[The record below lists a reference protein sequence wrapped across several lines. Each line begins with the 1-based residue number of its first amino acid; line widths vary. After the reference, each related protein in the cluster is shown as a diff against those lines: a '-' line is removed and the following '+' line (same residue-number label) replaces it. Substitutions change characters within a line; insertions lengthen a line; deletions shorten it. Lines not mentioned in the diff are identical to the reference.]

1 MLGVPANNAPGGNQI
16 YGNPRADEVNLNKL
30 NGLGVHNGVPQ
41 HFFNQTFHK
50 TFKSKLADKT
60 QDGYTMVS
68 VENGTHMGGVQW
80 HLSNNALRAVPNAAA
95 GGPVAGVVYQ
105 HTMSAAETWGRVSRG
120 PDTKASLFRQTMNT
134 DVISRWTRHKSVY
147 TLTP

>member
-1 MLGVPANNAPGGNQI
+1 MFGVPANNAPGGNQI

-50 TFKSKLADKT
+50 AFKSKLADKT

-80 HLSNNALRAVPNAAA
+80 HLSNNALPAVPNALLRSSRRSSCWSS
-95 GGPVAGVVYQ
+95 V
-105 HTMSAAETWGRVSRG
+105 SAYYECCG
-120 PDTKASLFRQTMNT
+120 D
-134 DVISRWTRHKSVY
+134 SVF
-147 TLTP
+147 